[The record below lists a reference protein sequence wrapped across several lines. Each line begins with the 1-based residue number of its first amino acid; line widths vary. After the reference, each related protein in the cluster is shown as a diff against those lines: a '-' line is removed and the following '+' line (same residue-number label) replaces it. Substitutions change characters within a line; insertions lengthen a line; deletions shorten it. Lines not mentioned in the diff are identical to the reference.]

1 MFTTFRPY
9 REDANSSFAQKKQ
22 FPSPPRRAPFQITS
36 PSLRVFHGTSSLPK
50 LNKSGVSHTI
60 AVEPD
65 APINPPDDEHC
76 DSTVRGR
83 DLDDMLE
90 DIQPN
95 VDMPMDQGDIT
106 PAGLTY
112 PLYRHQEVALAW
124 MKQMEGDI
132 NKGGILADE
141 MGLGK
146 TVSTL
151 ALILA
156 NQATSRWRVCYSS
169 SSFSLLKPHL
179 LLCS

>member
-1 MFTTFRPY
+1 M
-9 REDANSSFAQKKQ
+9 
-22 FPSPPRRAPFQITS
+22 
-36 PSLRVFHGTSSLPK
+36 FHGTSSLPK

-112 PLYRHQEVALAW
+112 LYIVTKKCHS
-124 MKQMEGDI
+124 
-132 NKGGILADE
+132 
-141 MGLGK
+141 LG
-146 TVSTL
+146 
-151 ALILA
+151 
-156 NQATSRWRVCYSS
+156 
-169 SSFSLLKPHL
+169 
-179 LLCS
+179 